1 MTALSLTAC
10 PLRGSLGENRY
21 THLRPTGELATES
34 ALLLPS
40 RATPVD
46 GWFAGCFRRFGVWTG
61 PLTGDVLVQLVA
73 EIRGDVPASA
83 VLTDEFVRGT
93 TMSALDS
100 GAIVVRPGMGAHAY
114 LTRTWVRF
122 AAPL

>member
-21 THLRPTGELATES
+21 THLKPTGELVTES

-40 RATPVD
+40 RTTPVD

-61 PLTGDVLVQLVA
+61 PLTGDVLVQLAA
-73 EIRGDVPASA
+73 EIRDDVPASA
-83 VLTDEFVRGT
+83 VLAEFVRGR